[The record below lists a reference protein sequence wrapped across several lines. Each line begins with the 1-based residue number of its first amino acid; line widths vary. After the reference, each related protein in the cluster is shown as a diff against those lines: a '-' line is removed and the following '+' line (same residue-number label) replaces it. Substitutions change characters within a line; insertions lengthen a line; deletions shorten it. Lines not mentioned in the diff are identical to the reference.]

1 LEEHFWPV
9 VWSPPKYEI
18 YKKDLEELSKEDM
31 GEKKWEKET
40 KMNLNDLGK
49 SLLFITP
56 LVGDIP
62 THRFFSKRR
71 AKNLEQR
78 MELEKIKTE
87 FKESKNLGVYFP
99 RTQESIEYQEKPIE
113 YLEFMLY

>member
-1 LEEHFWPV
+1 
-9 VWSPPKYEI
+9 
-18 YKKDLEELSKEDM
+18 M
-31 GEKKWEKET
+31 RKET
-40 KMNLNDLGK
+40 KMNLNELGK

-113 YLEFMLY
+113 YLEFMLSKKLETAIFTAKYFVWTPMIYYFSKALF

>member
-1 LEEHFWPV
+1 MTWA
-9 VWSPPKYEI
+9 
-18 YKKDLEELSKEDM
+18 
-31 GEKKWEKET
+31 
-40 KMNLNDLGK
+40 NLF
-49 SLLFITP
+49 LFITP

-87 FKESKNLGVYFP
+87 FKESKKSWCLFP
-99 RTQESIEYQEKPIE
+99 TNSRINRISRKPIE
-113 YLEFMLY
+113 YLEFMLSKKLETAIFTAKYFVWTPMIYYFSKALF